1 MIKNNKGFYIIEGI
15 ISILIFS
22 IGILGV
28 IKIQANSITNI
39 ADGQFRITAVSL
51 SNSLLNQ
58 MLLDKQNINSYLNKS
73 NDNYKKWETSLESNL
88 PGIIDNPPELS
99 LESYN
104 YGQSIKLIVYWLN
117 PTNRQVSKYENIMTV
132 Y

>member
-88 PGIIDNPPELS
+88 PGITDNPPELS

-117 PTNRQVSKYENIMTV
+117 PTNRQVYKYENIMTV